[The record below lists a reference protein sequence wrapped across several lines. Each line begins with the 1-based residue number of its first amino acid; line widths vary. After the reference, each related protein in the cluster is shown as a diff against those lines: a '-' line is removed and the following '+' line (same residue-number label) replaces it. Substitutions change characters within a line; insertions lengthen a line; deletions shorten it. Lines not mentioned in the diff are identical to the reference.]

1 MSIKHAF
8 SNTVPDGTRT
18 ELVRPRDWNSAHI
31 HEVSLAGNVVGQQS
45 FSANDVVF
53 QGGPNVTLSGAVS
66 AGVATLL
73 ISASSPLTAHAFAN
87 SNGIVFGT
95 NGSQV
100 TASYTVPNVPAQSNQ
115 PMAYSAGGVSGTA
128 GTLKFND
135 GNGVSFGTQ
144 PGGVVA
150 SVRTDYAASNITSN
164 MLPLGSSTRF
174 QQLSATSAITTN
186 AINTTD
192 ATAFQQL
199 SATSVITS
207 GAMPKA
213 SSAALQFRSDTS
225 NITSNAIP
233 LASSAMLQFLSATS
247 GITSAALNTSVSS
260 LFLQTSQYTG
270 AGTGGGGTDYIST
283 SQSSLFQHTSAT
295 SAITSNAI
303 PLASSSLF
311 TGGGNGHT
319 HGGIAL
325 NHTGLGASATS
336 ASNGLTLDLSVIP
349 QVGNLQV
356 LYTNMNVTASTR
368 SDGLTLNLSVA
379 PPVISNTLAI
389 NVNSANAANSG
400 QVYLCDSHNM
410 AWGLVGPVTSGFQ
423 TTGHYILTG
432 SAHIPLKNAN
442 GVSFGTATNGDITA
456 SVAPNIGATA
466 PISIIIGSISQ
477 TVSALNFASVTSTVG
492 QTFGNVLFGTT
503 LGVDSAGSSHTSL
516 YAKHDAQLRYLD
528 LGRAV
533 GSEGLHLSQYYLG
546 DFFPYTYAKSD
557 ERTNWPIRFT
567 TIIVS
572 TNNFPASVLAPYLDV
587 PTPVVGI
594 NNRGGYQYPVRSLS
608 LSVGPGLSMS
618 EWWSDGRYAGNNS
631 ITGAQYDWNGNMTI
645 GFGVDTAALAQT
657 FLTGEPS
664 YTLGISAGT
673 SSQKT
678 GVVSFINSNN
688 VVFGLSDGFLTASYA
703 GGVAATTYNYLVG
716 NTISGADAG
725 TSASGAV
732 ANGEVCFQVDGM
744 LRGAVKNNTASGGMP
759 YVVLSAP
766 PPNIVPINLSVTT
779 SLSNGQYNITLSGGA
794 GGGAGGLNFVTAGSA
809 GGFTV
814 TQETRPIGVLAAD
827 NSFYRWNQVSIET
840 RAWFAS
846 NIIGISAPFGDEK
859 RIAVNSNVLTTI
871 RNLSETGLTNR
882 PILIPLGDDD
892 VRRNMWVW
900 DYTAVSGR
908 IMVSGIAS
916 SNRSLG
922 GTFMLGLY
930 HYDSAAGNMVQFASD
945 SQSISITASSQS
957 SLWNGPFFIDF
968 PNMIG
973 SPVDYTDA
981 AAVLLFKPVSANA
994 TWFNV
999 GLYGDPNLPNV
1010 ARRLVGNNFVNLS
1023 TTDGIGWR
1031 NGVYSTTTGALP
1043 GTIHYSQFRN
1053 GGSASAPRPY
1063 IELFPPEAVKQL

>member
-31 HEVSLAGNVVGQQS
+31 HDVSLVGNVVGQNH

-53 QGGPNVTLSGAVS
+53 QGGPNITLSGAVS
-66 AGVATLL
+66 AGLATLL
-73 ISASSPLTAHAFAN
+73 ISASSPQTVHAFVN

-115 PMAYSAGGVSGTA
+115 PIAYSAGGVSGTA

-135 GNGVSFGTQ
+135 GNGVSFETR

-150 SVRTDYAASNITSN
+150 SVRTDYAASNVTSN
-164 MLPLGSSTRF
+164 MMPLGSSTLF

-186 AINTTD
+186 AVNTTD
-192 ATAFQQL
+192 VTAFQKL
-199 SATSVITS
+199 SATSAITS

-213 SSAALQFRSDTS
+213 SSVVLQFRSDTS
-225 NITSNAIP
+225 NITANAMP
-233 LASSAMLQFLSATS
+233 LASSAAVQFLSATS
-247 GITSAALNTSVSS
+247 AITSAALHTSVSS
-260 LFLQTSQYTG
+260 LFLQSSQYTG
-270 AGTGGGGTDYIST
+270 GGTGGGGTDYIST

-319 HGGIAL
+319 HGGIAI
-325 NHTGLGASATS
+325 NHTGIGATATS

-356 LYTNMNVTASTR
+356 NYTNMSVTASTR
-368 SDGLTLNLSVA
+368 SDGLTLSMAA
-379 PPVISNTLAI
+379 PPPVTNNTLAI
-389 NVNSANAANSG
+389 NVNTVNAANSG

-410 AWGLVGPVTSGFQ
+410 VWGLIGPVTSGFQ
-423 TTGHYILTG
+423 TTGHYVLTG
-432 SAHIPLKNAN
+432 SARIPLKNAN

-456 SVAPNIGATA
+456 SVAPNVGATA
-466 PISIIIGSISQ
+466 PIPIIIGSVNQ
-477 TVSALNFASVTSTVG
+477 TVSALNFAPITSTLG

-503 LGVDSAGSSHTSL
+503 LGVDSNGSSHTSL
-516 YAKHDAQLRYLD
+516 YANHDAKLMHLNF
-528 LGRAV
+528 GA
-533 GSEGLHLSQYYLG
+533 GSEELPLSNYFIG
-546 DFFPYTYAKSD
+546 PFVPYTYYKSD
-557 ERTNWPIRFT
+557 VRTNWPIRFT
-567 TIIVS
+567 TIVAD
-572 TNNFPASVLAPYLDV
+572 TNNRYVSVLAPYLDI

-618 EWWSDGRYAGNNS
+618 EWWSDGKYVGNNS
-631 ITGAQYDWNGNMTI
+631 ITGQQYDWNGNMTI

-657 FLTGEPS
+657 FLTGDPS
-664 YTLGISAGT
+664 FTLGISAGT

-678 GVVSFINSNN
+678 GVVSFLNANN
-688 VVFGLSDGFLTASYA
+688 IMFGLHSGSLTASYA
-703 GGVAATTYNYLVG
+703 GGVAATTYNYLLG
-716 NTISGADAG
+716 NTISGVDAG

-732 ANGEVCFQVDGM
+732 ANGELCFQVDGM

-759 YVVLSAP
+759 YVFLSAP
-766 PPNIVPINLSVTT
+766 PPNIVPINLTITT

-809 GGFTV
+809 GGFSV
-814 TQETRPIGVLAAD
+814 TQETRPIGVLGAD

-846 NIIGISAPFGDEK
+846 NIIGISAQFGDEK

-900 DYTAVSGR
+900 DYSAVSGR

-973 SPVDYTDA
+973 SPVDYADA

-999 GLYGDPNLPNV
+999 GLYGDPNFPNV
-1010 ARRLVGNNFVNLS
+1010 ARRLVGNNFVALS

-1031 NGVYSTTTGALP
+1031 NGLYSTTTGALP
-1043 GTIHYSQFRN
+1043 GTIHYSQFLN

-1063 IELFPPEAVKQL
+1063 IELFPPEAVKEL